1 MTLATSYHLVLVT
14 IWNLKLSPMKTAY
27 LDCASGISGDM
38 TLGALVDAGA
48 DLSAIQA
55 GIHSLGLEG
64 CQLTAEEVKK
74 NGFRATQITIQ
85 HPPEHVHRHLA
96 DITKMIDESQLSANQ
111 KETAKNIFVRLGK
124 AEAKVHGT
132 SLDKVHFHEVGAIDS
147 IADIVGV
154 AIGWDLLNVDRIC
167 ASPIPTGTGTIQ
179 IAHGRCS
186 LPAPATAELLKGI
199 PLAASNVE
207 AELTTPTGAAI
218 VAELADAFGP
228 LPGMS
233 IETIGCGAGERDLP
247 SQPNL
252 LRLLLG
258 TADATPS
265 PANTI
270 WVVETQLDDSTGEW
284 IGHLQEQLFAV
295 GAIDV
300 YCTAIQM
307 KKNRPGVLITA
318 LCHREH
324 LMSVETAILQHSTTL
339 GLRKW
344 SAERT
349 ILPRSTHQVATP
361 WGDVAGI
368 VAQRPGNLVSFS
380 PEYEDC
386 CKLAQATGVPL
397 VEIYRT
403 AQQAFDAKKMPPAS

>member
-1 MTLATSYHLVLVT
+1 
-14 IWNLKLSPMKTAY
+14 MKTAY

-38 TLGALVDAGA
+38 TLGALVDAGVE
-48 DLSAIQA
+48 LHAIQA
-55 GIHSLGLEG
+55 GIQSLGLEN
-64 CQLTAEEVKK
+64 CKVTAEEVQK
-74 NGFRATQITIQ
+74 NGFRATQIKIE
-85 HPPEHVHRHLA
+85 HPPEHAHRHLI
-96 DITKMIDESQLSANQ
+96 DITRMIDGSKLSPNQ
-111 KETAKNIFVRLGK
+111 KEIAKNIFTRLGE

-132 SLDKVHFHEVGAIDS
+132 TLDKVHFHEVGAVDS

-199 PLAASNVE
+199 PLADSDVQ

-218 VAELADAFGP
+218 IAELVDTFGP
-228 LPGMS
+228 LPSMS
-233 IETIGCGAGERDLP
+233 LEKIGCGAGERDLP

-252 LRLLLG
+252 LRLMLG
-258 TADATPS
+258 TTDAIPS
-265 PANTI
+265 IANTI
-270 WVVETQLDDSTGEW
+270 WMVETQIDDATGEW
-284 IGHLQEQLFAV
+284 IGYLRELLFDH

-307 KKNRPGVLITA
+307 KKNRPGVLLTA
-318 LCHREH
+318 LCYQEK
-324 LMSVETAILQHSTTL
+324 LSAVENTILQHSTTL

-344 SAERT
+344 CAERT
-349 ILPRSTHQVATP
+349 TLPRAQHQVTTP
-361 WGDVAGI
+361 WGDVMG
-368 VAQRPGNLVSFS
+368 VVTERPGNFISFS

-386 CKLAQATGVPL
+386 RRLAESTGRSL
-397 VEIYRT
+397 VEIYRV
-403 AQQAFDAKKMPPAS
+403 AQQSFDPQKCPPLEQQ